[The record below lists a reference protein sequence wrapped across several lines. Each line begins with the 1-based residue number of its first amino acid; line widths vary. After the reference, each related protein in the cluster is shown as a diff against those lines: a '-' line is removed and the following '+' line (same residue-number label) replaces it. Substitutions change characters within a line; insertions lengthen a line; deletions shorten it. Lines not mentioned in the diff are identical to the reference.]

1 MKFLRFFKKF
11 LKFNIFFLFICL
23 LGASGLYAYAKISPK
38 LEIKSANAF
47 LMYDTNEELFFQG
60 SGNQEWISLN
70 DISPYMVSAT
80 LSTEDKRFYDHYGF
94 DFLRIGKAIYVNI
107 SSGDKKEGA
116 STISQQ
122 YARNLFL
129 DFDKTWERKIKEMWI
144 TIQLE
149 SHYNKD
155 EILEGYLNTINYGHG
170 MYGIENASKFYFDK
184 SASELTLAEAALLT
198 GIPKS
203 PSYYSPFVNY
213 ELAKTRQVNIL
224 YIMWRNGYI
233 TEEEYLQSKDEELVL
248 IGKQEK
254 DSITSIAYYQDAVM
268 KELKTLNIPQSYL
281 ETGGL
286 KIYTNLDQNTQKIL
300 EESVNKNLT
309 SKDDLQT
316 AAVMMEPTTGKVIA
330 IIGGK
335 DYTTSQ
341 YNRAYSSVR
350 QVGST
355 MKPILYYAA
364 LENGFTSSTT
374 FTSEKTTFT
383 FANNKTYS
391 PQNYGDSY
399 GEKPISLATA
409 ISYSDNIYAVKT
421 HMFLGEETL
430 VNISKRLGI
439 TSKLDQVPSL
449 ALGTASINMLEFA
462 AAYSA
467 FANEG
472 YKVSANFIERVEDLK
487 GNVLYEREYEEEGI
501 LNKSLTYILSNLLTT
516 TYDDDYIDY
525 SYPTAISIAPKIKHT
540 LALKSGTTDTDH
552 WSIGYNKDIVT
563 AVWIGYDDNKNLSTS
578 DYKYSRNIWV
588 DAMENYLKDKEDNWY
603 EMPSNVVG
611 VLVNPITGKPATS
624 KDTIKKILYY
634 VRGSEPSSTDTVFD
648 EKFNYEQ
655 LEPEDEQTNKE
666 KKEED

>member
-1 MKFLRFFKKF
+1 MKKLKKTI
-11 LKFNIFFLFICL
+11 KGIKYFLFFIFLFL
-23 LGASGLYAYAKISPK
+23 LGISGLYLYAKMSPK

-47 LMYDTNEELFFQG
+47 LMYDNNQELFFQG
-60 SGNQEWISLN
+60 NGNQEWINLE
-70 DISPYMVSAT
+70 DISNYMIKAT

-94 DFLRIGKAIYVNI
+94 DFIRIMKAMYVNVT
-107 SSGDKKEGA
+107 SKQKKEGA

-122 YARNLFL
+122 YAKNLFL
-129 DFDKTWERKIKEMWI
+129 NFDKTWERKLNEMWI

-149 SHYNKD
+149 SHYSKD

-184 SASELTLAEAALLT
+184 SAKDLTLAESAMLT

-203 PSYYSPFVNY
+203 PSYYSPFVNL
-213 ELAKTRQVNIL
+213 ELAKKRQINIL
-224 YIMWRNGYI
+224 YMMYKNEYI
-233 TEEEYLQSKDEELVL
+233 SEEEYQNACKEELKL
-248 IGKQEK
+248 IGKKET
-254 DSITSIAYYQDAVM
+254 DTLTSIAYYQDAVM
-268 KELKTLNIPQSYL
+268 KELNKLNIPKNYL
-281 ETGGL
+281 ETGGI
-286 KIYTNLDQNTQKIL
+286 KIYTNLDMNAQKIL
-300 EESVNKNLT
+300 EESVKNNLT
-309 SKDDLQT
+309 KEDDIQT
-316 AAVMMEPTTGKVIA
+316 SGVMMEPTTGKVLA
-330 IIGGK
+330 LIGGK

-341 YNRAYSSVR
+341 YNRAYSSER

-374 FTSEKTTFT
+374 FTSEATTFT
-383 FANNKTYS
+383 FSNNQTYS
-391 PQNYGDSY
+391 PQNYGENY

-430 VNISKRLGI
+430 VNMSKRLGI
-439 TSKLDQVPSL
+439 SAKLEQVPSL

-462 AAYSA
+462 SAYAA

-472 YKVSANFIERVEDLK
+472 YKVSANFINKVEDLK
-487 GNVLYEREYEEEGI
+487 GNVLYEKKYEKDGI

-516 TYDDDYIDY
+516 TYDSDYVDY
-525 SYPTAISIAPKIKHT
+525 SYPTAIGIAPKIKHK
-540 LALKSGTTDTDH
+540 LALKSGTTETDH

-563 AVWIGYDDNKNLSTS
+563 AVWVGYDNNKNLSVS

-588 DAMENYLKDKEDNWY
+588 EAMENYLKDKEDNWY

-611 VLVNPITGKPATS
+611 VLVNPINGKPAT
-624 KDTIKKILYY
+624 KDDKTKKILYY
-634 VRGSEPSSTDTVFD
+634 VKGTEPKETDTVFD
-648 EKFNYEQ
+648 EIFDPTETQ
-655 LEPEDEQTNKE
+655 
-666 KKEED
+666 